1 MPTHNKLTKHIINE
15 RIADRGIELIGDFT
29 ATRFHSL
36 FKCTNDHEWMARPNS
51 ILMGTSCPECSPKAL
66 FTAEIVNERIAQR
79 GIRLHGEYLGARTY
93 TTFICSAG
101 HIWSQPP
108 MKIMSGKGCPH
119 CAGNAKLS
127 QAIVNEKL
135 KDCGIT
141 MLGEYINSHT
151 ISLFRCEDGHEWQ
164 TSPTNVLRTSG
175 CPHCAD
181 YGFNPSKP
189 AYAYLLD
196 YGDFIKY
203 GITNSLMSR
212 LRNHRY
218 KNGDFTV
225 IATRLYEH
233 GTDALRWENYIKTT
247 LGGKYATRERCPDG
261 YTETLHPSLTE
272 TMKKYFPL

>member
-1 MPTHNKLTKHIINE
+1 MLSEYTNA
-15 RIADRGIELIGDFT
+15 RAS
-29 ATRFHSL
+29 SL
-36 FKCTNDHEWMARPNS
+36 FC
-51 ILMGTSCPECSPKAL
+51 
-66 FTAEIVNERIAQR
+66 
-79 GIRLHGEYLGARTY
+79 
-93 TTFICSAG
+93 
-101 HIWSQPP
+101 
-108 MKIMSGKGCPH
+108 
-119 CAGNAKLS
+119 
-127 QAIVNEKL
+127 
-135 KDCGIT
+135 
-141 MLGEYINSHT
+141 
-151 ISLFRCEDGHEWQ
+151 CEDGHKWQ
-164 TSPTNVLRTSG
+164 ASPDNVMKKSG

-233 GTDALRWENYIKTT
+233 GTDALRWENDIKTT

-261 YTETLHPSLTE
+261 YTETLRPSLTE